1 MENANLIRNLKQNR
15 KEFIALLNKEQFV
28 KSSFGKSRLQLD
40 MDPENFEKLKII
52 LEKELQ

>member
-1 MENANLIRNLKQNR
+1 MENTSLIRNLKQNR

>member
-1 MENANLIRNLKQNR
+1 MENASLIRNLKQNR